1 MAKVYQYMT
10 PSPHTVAPSVTVR
23 EAMETMRTLGVRHL
37 PVVDDGVLLGV
48 LSDREVRAVALVPD
62 AAEKLTVEQAMAREP
77 YFVQVDAPVREV
89 AAHMAVEKLGSA
101 VVMDRGNVVGIFTTV
116 DALRALVEAPT

>member
-10 PSPHTVAPSVTVR
+10 PSPATVPPTASVR
-23 EAMETMRTLGVRHL
+23 EALDKMRTLGIRHL
-37 PVVDDGVLLGV
+37 PVVDAGVLLGV
-48 LSDREVRAVALVPD
+48 VSDRDVRAVELLPGGPD
-62 AAEKLTVEQAMAREP
+62 ALKVEQAMAREP
-77 YFVQVDAPVREV
+77 YFVQVDASVRDV

-116 DALRALVEAPT
+116 DALRALVELGR